1 MHLRTYFADCLSY
14 VLHIAHLILP
24 YIPGIIDLLKR
35 TCQDEDRSDAVYIK
49 AMGLIGD
56 LAEAFPNG
64 EIRDQLLAEW
74 VVNNLV
80 KSKPRGLTQEGK
92 RTIKWAKEV
101 REITFCPSELMATY
115 VLDGPES
122 YCGCSRLFS
131 LDRNIYE
138 FPFFLSSFLIPSWSD
153 DRHGNMKVAL

>member
-1 MHLRTYFADCLSY
+1 
-14 VLHIAHLILP
+14 
-24 YIPGIIDLLKR
+24 
-35 TCQDEDRSDAVYIK
+35 
-49 AMGLIGD
+49 MGLVGD

-101 REITFCPSELMATY
+101 REIA
-115 VLDGPES
+115 
-122 YCGCSRLFS
+122 LFAPRS
-131 LDRNIYE
+131 
-138 FPFFLSSFLIPSWSD
+138 
-153 DRHGNMKVAL
+153 